1 MPVELVFSGWNGS
14 FVDSAAGYL
23 EGLATG
29 PLTDLGGVLVLVP
42 TREAGR
48 RLRQTLA
55 ARAAGHG
62 RALLSG
68 PVMTPGGFLGWLDG
82 PGVAGH
88 AQQMAAWTKALLE
101 ADEEALLPLLPQGRQ
116 GDPAAVLTLARRLV
130 KVAEAISEGPFQ
142 FGDLV
147 PRIAELGGDFAEL
160 EASRWQALE
169 LLHGAARASLQE
181 AGLADSLDA
190 RCASVA
196 APRVQ
201 EGVKTVVLAGICD
214 LPGSLRQILDA
225 LAQRLDLKVLVNAPS
240 ELASHFD
247 PWGIPDEDYWPT
259 QPIPL
264 DETQVRALES
274 PAAEA
279 RAVLDLLRAN
289 PEGPALCVLSPETK
303 ACLLSTGALEGF
315 SFLDPGGAPLDRH
328 QLALLLTLARDYRR
342 EGSCQSLLALVA
354 HPAMQRLL
362 APRLGDPFAFL
373 GALHDK
379 VRQEAPLFGVADLVH
394 RLPDSH
400 NLPALKALVEAV
412 NQLLAPLAE
421 QFNAATLAGFFRQAY
436 KGCTWS
442 PENPG
447 DRSFLAAAEKLMD
460 SAADQERGPAAA
472 LPEAAG
478 RGLDFF
484 LATLEGR
491 SYDEDGTEDSIPMLG
506 ILELPFE
513 AAGQLLILGAS
524 DASLPSCVRGDPFLP
539 DRARAHL
546 GLAHNLR
553 RLARDAFIVRA
564 AVEQRLATGGAVQF
578 SFGAFSQGGQPQRP
592 SPLFFLTEDEALGA
606 RVLRLFAPPPKPPAP
621 PASQPGAGLRLR
633 APAGT
638 YGRPLSAS
646 AIRDYLT
653 SPFLFYLKHVAGLRP
668 PAPCDLELT
677 PLSFGNILHGLV
689 EGLEGETSLLDCE
702 DPQPFA
708 DYLNGQLDATAA
720 GLYGGDIPGLVGLQF
735 ESMRVRLQHL
745 AQVLAD
751 SRREGWRLLHTE
763 KDFELEL
770 DLEGQKV
777 PVKGRMDWL
786 ERHTSGVY
794 RVLDLKTGDNAKDPA
809 AAHLVTAS
817 PDADPDLT
825 VPLGRSLKVF
835 ADLQLPLYAMA
846 QFQATGAL
854 PQVGYLCLPAAVTET
869 RLALLEDY
877 EALHPVAL
885 RTLAR
890 VHRDI
895 TSGRFWPPGRWQF
908 TDEFGRFLAGN
919 PAAVV
924 AFEALEGGAR

>member
-1 MPVELVFSGWNGS
+1 
-14 FVDSAAGYL
+14 
-23 EGLATG
+23 
-29 PLTDLGGVLVLVP
+29 
-42 TREAGR
+42 
-48 RLRQTLA
+48 
-55 ARAAGHG
+55 
-62 RALLSG
+62 
-68 PVMTPGGFLGWLDG
+68 MTPGGFLGWLDG
-82 PGVAGH
+82 PGVAGQ

-101 ADEEALLPLLPQGRQ
+101 ADEADLEPLLPQGRQ
-116 GDPAAVLTLARRLV
+116 GDPMALLTLARRLV

-169 LLHGAARASLQE
+169 QLHGAVREALVA

-201 EGVKTVVLAGICD
+201 ENVKTVVLAGICD
-214 LPGSLRQILDA
+214 LPGSLRQVLES
-225 LAQRLDLKVLVNAPS
+225 LEPSLEMKVFVNAPES
-240 ELASHFD
+240 LAAHFD
-247 PWGIPDEDYWPT
+247 RWGIPEEEYWPT

-279 RAVLDLLRAN
+279 RRALDLLRAN
-289 PEGPALCVLSPETK
+289 PDGPALCVLSPETK

-328 QLALLLTLARDYRR
+328 ELALLLTLARDYHR
-342 EGSCQSLLALVA
+342 ERSCQALLALVA
-354 HPAMQRLL
+354 HPAMLRLL
-362 APRLGDPFAFL
+362 SPGLGDPFAFL
-373 GALHDK
+373 GALYDK
-379 VRQEAPLFGVADLVH
+379 VRQDAPLFGVGDLLH
-394 RLPDSH
+394 RVQASP
-400 NLPALKALVEAV
+400 NLPALKNLLDTVHH
-412 NQLLAPLAE
+412 LLAPLAE
-421 QFNAATLAGFFRQAY
+421 QFNAANLAAFFRQAY
-436 KGCTWS
+436 RGCTWS
-442 PENPG
+442 TENPR
-447 DRSFLAAAEKLMD
+447 DRGFLAAAEKLMD
-460 SAADQERGPAAA
+460 SAADQEHGPAAA

-491 SYDEDGTEDSIPMLG
+491 SYDEDGTEESIPMLG

-513 AAGQLLILGAS
+513 AAGQLLLLGAA
-524 DASLPSCVRGDPFLP
+524 DAHLPSCVRGDPFLP

-592 SPLFFLTEDEALGA
+592 SPLFFLTEDEALGT
-606 RVLRLFAPPPKPPAP
+606 RVLRLFAPPPKPPTIQ
-621 PASQPGAGLRLR
+621 ASQPGTGLLLR

-638 YGRPLSAS
+638 YDKPLSAS

-668 PAPCDLELT
+668 SAPCDLELT

-689 EGLEGETSLLDCE
+689 EGLEGEPSLLDCD

-708 DYLNGQLDATAA
+708 DYLNARLDSTAER
-720 GLYGGDIPGLVGLQF
+720 LYRGDVPGLVGLQF
-735 ESMRVRLQHL
+735 DAMRVRLQHL

-763 KDFELEL
+763 QAFDLVL

-777 PVKGRMDWL
+777 PVKGRIDWL
-786 ERHTSGVY
+786 ERHTSGIY
-794 RVLDLKTGDNAKDPA
+794 RVLDLKTGDNAKDPIA
-809 AAHLVTAS
+809 THLVTA
-817 PDADPDLT
+817 PADADPDLT
-825 VPLGRSLKVF
+825 VPVGRSIKVF
-835 ADLQLPLYAMA
+835 ADLQLPLYAMWQA
-846 QFQATGAL
+846 QTTGVL

-895 TSGRFWPPGRWQF
+895 SAGRFWPPGRWQF
-908 TDEFGRFLAGN
+908 TDEFGRFLASN

-924 AFEALEGGAR
+924 AFEALEGGGR